1 MFKGSYPA
9 LLTPFTADGRVDED
23 AFAAHV
29 EWQISEGSHGL
40 VPVGTTGEIADA
52 VACRAQACG
61 RALHRSGAPV
71 ACR

>member
-9 LLTPFTADGRVDED
+9 LLTPFRADGSVDED

-40 VPVGTTGEIADA
+40 VPVGTTG
-52 VACRAQACG
+52 
-61 RALHRSGAPV
+61 
-71 ACR
+71 